1 MNPTSG
7 QTAYRLPWLRE
18 YGEFMRTLW
27 RIIAGL
33 FRWSWRVLNF
43 IREFILN
50 LFLIVLILA
59 GVGIWLQLSSASSSE
74 PVQQGALK
82 VDLSGVLVDKPSV
95 SNRLSRI
102 SRQLLGASSDRLQ
115 ENSLFD
121 VVDAI
126 RQAKSDKNITGM
138 VLDLRDFAGGDQPS
152 LQYVGKAL
160 REFRDAGKP
169 IFALGDS
176 YSQAQYYLASYA
188 TKVYLSPQGTVDLH
202 GFATNGLYYKSLL
215 DKLKVSSHV
224 FRVGTYKSAVEPFL
238 RDDMS
243 PEARDADGRW
253 VGQLWQNYLN
263 TVSANRQITPQQL
276 FPGAAGIISGLQAV
290 QGDTAKYALD
300 NKLVDVL
307 DSRAAADRELVK
319 TFGWDK
325 ASNDY
330 RNVSIYDYN
339 VKQPTQQDGNIAVI
353 LASGAIMDGEESAG
367 NVGGDT
373 TAAQIRD
380 ARLDDKIKAI
390 VLRVNS
396 PGGSVTASEAIR
408 EELAAAHDAGKPVVV
423 SMGGMAAS
431 GGYWISTPADYIV
444 AAPSTL
450 TGSIGIFGVINTVEN
465 SLSSIGVHS
474 DGVATSPLADVS
486 TTKALPTEVQQ
497 LMQLTIENG
506 YRNFVGLVAASRHKT
521 PQQIDAIAQ
530 GHVWTGSD
538 AKANGLVDALGD
550 FDDAVAKAAELAKVA
565 KPELSWYQD
574 DPGMI
579 DLLLNQMNASAQA
592 VLPAALKVWLPAPVS
607 EVMGALQAQP
617 GLMNNLNDPQN
628 RYAFCLT
635 CGNVR

>member
-1 MNPTSG
+1 
-7 QTAYRLPWLRE
+7 
-18 YGEFMRTLW
+18 MRTLW

-33 FRWSWRVLNF
+33 FRWTWRVLNF

-50 LFLIVLILA
+50 LFLIFLILI
-59 GVGIWLQLSSASSSE
+59 GVGIWLQVSGSGSSST
-74 PVQQGALK
+74 PLQQGALK
-82 VDLSGVLVDKPSV
+82 VDLTGVLVDKPSV
-95 SNRLSRI
+95 SNKLSKLG
-102 SRQLLGASSDRLQ
+102 RQLLGANSDRLQ

-138 VLDLRDFAGGDQPS
+138 VLDLREFAGGDQPS

-160 REFRDAGKP
+160 REFRDSGKP

-188 TKVYLSPQGTVDLH
+188 SKIYLSPQGTVDLH
-202 GFATNGLYYKSLL
+202 GFATNGLYYKTLL
-215 DKLKVSSHV
+215 DKLKVNSHV

-243 PEARDADGRW
+243 QAARDADSRW

-263 TVSANRQITPQQL
+263 TVAGNRQITPEQL
-276 FPGAAGIISGLQAV
+276 FPGAAAVIAGLEAV
-290 QGDTAKYALD
+290 NGDTAKYALN

-307 DSRAAADRELVK
+307 DSRAAADQELVK

-330 RNVSIYDYN
+330 HSVSIYDYN
-339 VKQPTQQDGNIAVI
+339 VKQPTQRDGNIAVVM
-353 LASGAIMDGEESAG
+353 ASGAIMDGEETPG

-373 TAAQIRD
+373 TASQIRD
-380 ARLDDKIKAI
+380 ARLDPKIKAI
-390 VLRVNS
+390 ILRVNS

-408 EELAAAHDAGKPVVV
+408 EELAAAHAAGKPVVV

-444 AAPSTL
+444 ANPSTL
-450 TGSIGIFGVINTVEN
+450 TGSIGIFGVINTLEN
-465 SLSSIGVHS
+465 SLDSIGVHT
-474 DGVATSPLADVS
+474 DGVATSPLADVAS
-486 TTKALPTEVQQ
+486 TKALPTEVQQ

-521 PQQIDAIAQ
+521 PEQIDAIAQ

-550 FDDAVAKAAELAKVA
+550 FDDAVKKAGELAKVA
-565 KPELSWYQD
+565 KPQLTWYQD
-574 DPGMI
+574 QPGMFDMLI
-579 DLLLNQMNASAQA
+579 NQVSASAQA
-592 VLPAALKVWLPAPVS
+592 VLPTTLKAWLPAPMLD
-607 EVMGALQAQP
+607 VMSAMKQQP
-617 GLMNNLNDPQN
+617 GLLNNLNDPQN
-628 RYAFCLT
+628 RYAFCLN
-635 CGNVR
+635 CGEVR